1 MNDFSTWS
9 RENLE
14 KFAKDAHKELI
25 ELRADLKTALKA
37 YRELNTKEKQK

>member
-14 KFAKDAHKELI
+14 KFAREALKELI

-37 YRELNTKEKQK
+37 YRELTKERIQK